1 MMTGWGRKS
10 WFITGA
16 SSGFGRAIARAVLAE
31 GGRVIATARDISTLD
46 ELVAASDGR
55 AKAVALDVSDSAQ
68 IRAAMDAAR
77 AFGGFDVLLNN
88 AGYGFL
94 GGVEEST
101 DAEIA
106 AQLAVNFFGPLR
118 LMREALP
125 DLRERGGGYIVNM
138 SSIGGMRGH
147 MGAGFYAAS
156 KFALEGL
163 SESLA
168 EEVKSFG
175 IGVLIVEPGYFRT
188 DFSGRS
194 IARPSA
200 PHPAYPF
207 LAKMRD
213 RATGVDGMQ
222 AGDPDAAGPA
232 IFAAM
237 DSEVPPLRLLL
248 GSDAYAFADDVLTSR
263 RSEID
268 AWRTLSE
275 STDFPSG

>member
-1 MMTGWGRKS
+1 MMTGWGGKS

-16 SSGFGRAIARAVLAE
+16 SSGFGRAIARAVLTE
-31 GGRVIATARDISTLD
+31 GGCVIATARDISTLD
-46 ELVAASDGR
+46 ELVAASEGR

-106 AQLAVNFFGPLR
+106 AQLDVNFFGPLR

-156 KFALEGL
+156 KFGLEGL

-194 IARPSA
+194 IAQPSA

-237 DSEVPPLRLLL
+237 DSETPPLRLLL
-248 GSDAYAFADDVLTSR
+248 GSDAYAFADDVLTNR
-263 RSEID
+263 RAEID
-268 AWRTLSE
+268 AWRAVSE

>member
-1 MMTGWGRKS
+1 MTSWGGKS

-16 SSGFGRAIARAVLAE
+16 SSGFGRAIARAVLA
-31 GGRVIATARDISTLD
+31 GGGHVIATARDVSTLD
-46 ELVAASDGR
+46 DLVAGFDGR
-55 AKAVALDVSDSAQ
+55 AKAVALDVSDPAQ
-68 IRAAMDAAR
+68 IKEAMDAAR
-77 AFGGFDVLLNN
+77 ALGGFDVLLNN

-101 DAEIA
+101 DAEIG
-106 AQLAVNFFGPLR
+106 AQLDVNFFGPLR
-118 LMREALP
+118 LMRAALP

-175 IGVLIVEPGYFRT
+175 VGVLIVEPGYFRT

-194 IARPSA
+194 IAQASA

-222 AGDPDAAGPA
+222 AGDPDAAAPA

-237 DSEVPPLRLLL
+237 DSDAPPLRLLL
-248 GSDAYAFADDVLTSR
+248 GSDAYAFADDVLNNR
-263 RSEID
+263 RAEVD
-268 AWRTLSE
+268 AWRAVSA
-275 STDFPSG
+275 STDFPSS